1 MPIKRLSQSGLLT
14 FAKHSS
20 VLAGNDHFIPFTSDF
35 ELLDSRVLSSSA
47 ANITFSSLNTLAAG
61 YKHLQIRVL
70 SRDTRAISGTNNV
83 LMRFNSDT
91 GSNYRQIHV
100 MKGDGSNGST
110 YAEAQSS
117 SIIPFASPS
126 ANDTADAFTPA
137 VIDLLDAF
145 SSNKY
150 TTSRTFRGTNVAAAY
165 ATQVV
170 LASGL
175 WMNTAALTEISFEP
189 ISASFAAKTMI
200 ALYGVKG

>member
-20 VLAGNDHFIPFTSDF
+20 VLAGNAPFIPFTSDF

-47 ANITFSSLNTLAAG
+47 ANITFSNLNTLAAG

-91 GSNYRQIHV
+91 GSNYRQLHI

>member
-20 VLAGNDHFIPFTSDF
+20 VLAGNDPFIPFTSAM
-35 ELLDSRVLSSSA
+35 ELLDTQVLSSSA
-47 ANITFSSLNTLAAG
+47 ANITFDNLDTLAAG

-83 LMRFNSDT
+83 LMTFNGDT
-91 GSNYRQIHV
+91 TSAYRQLHV
-100 MKGDGSNGST
+100 LKGDGSNVSS
-110 YAEAQSS
+110 YAEPQSS

-126 ANDTADAFTPA
+126 ANDTANAFTAA

-145 SSNKY
+145 NSNKY
-150 TTSRTFRGTNVAAAY
+150 TTSRTLRGTNVAAAY
-165 ATQVV
+165 ATQVA

-175 WMNTAALTEISFEP
+175 WMNTQELTEIRLEP
-189 ISASFAAKTMI
+189 ISANFAI
-200 ALYGVKG
+200 GSRFSIYGVKG

>member
-20 VLAGNDHFIPFTSDF
+20 VLAGNAPFAPNSFD
-35 ELLDSRVLSSSA
+35 LLETTTLTTTASSV
-47 ANITFSSLNTLAAG
+47 TFSGLGAYSD
-61 YKHLQIRVL
+61 YKHLQIRAVT
-70 SRDTRAISGTNNV
+70 RDTRAISGANNAI
-83 LMRFNSDT
+83 MRFNGDT
-91 GSNYRQIHV
+91 GSNYRQLHAL
-100 MKGDGSNGST
+100 KGDGSSVSS

-126 ANDTADAFTPA
+126 ASDTANAFTTA

-145 SSNKY
+145 SANKY
-150 TTSRTFRGTNVAAAY
+150 TTSRSLRGTNLAAAY

-175 WMNTAALTEISFEP
+175 WMNTAALTEVSFEP
-189 ISASFAAKTMI
+189 ISASFAI
-200 ALYGVKG
+200 GSRFSLYGVK

>member
-1 MPIKRLSQSGLLT
+1 MAPFPLGIM
-14 FAKHSS
+14 A
-20 VLAGNDHFIPFTSDF
+20 LAGSVVVASDF

-91 GSNYRQIHV
+91 GSNYRQLHI

>member
-20 VLAGNDHFIPFTSDF
+20 VLAGNAPFIPFTSDF

>member
-20 VLAGNDHFIPFTSDF
+20 MLADNAPFIPFTSDF

>member
-20 VLAGNDHFIPFTSDF
+20 MLAGNATFIPFTSDF

-61 YKHLQIRVL
+61 YKHLQIRAV
-70 SRDTRAISGTNNV
+70 SRDTRAISGSNNV
-83 LMRFNSDT
+83 IMTFNGDSA
-91 GSNYRQIHV
+91 SNYYQLHF

-110 YAEAQSS
+110 GAEGA
-117 SIIPFASPS
+117 ASYILPYTQPS
-126 ANDTADAFTPA
+126 ANDTADAFAVA

-145 SSNKY
+145 SSSKY
-150 TTSRTFRGTNVAAAY
+150 TTSRSFRGVNLAAAY
-165 ATQVV
+165 STQVG
-170 LASGL
+170 LSSGL
-175 WMNTAALTEISFEP
+175 WMNTAALTEIKLQP
-189 ISASFAAKTMI
+189 IIGSFAAKTMI

>member
-14 FAKHSS
+14 FAKHSNM
-20 VLAGNDHFIPFTSDF
+20 LADNATFIPFTSDF
-35 ELLDSRVLSSSA
+35 ELLDSRVLTTNETSV
-47 ANITFSSLNTLAAG
+47 TFGSLGTYATD

-83 LMRFNSDT
+83 LMTFNGDT
-91 GSNYRQIHV
+91 GSNYRQLHV
-100 MKGDGSNGST
+100 LKGDGSSGST

-126 ANDTADAFTPA
+126 ANDTANAFTAA

-145 SSNKY
+145 SANKY

-189 ISASFAAKTMI
+189 VSASFAI
-200 ALYGVKG
+200 GSRFSLYGVK

>member
-1 MPIKRLSQSGLLT
+1 MPIRRLSQSGLLT

-20 VLAGNDHFIPFTSDF
+20 VLAGNDPFIPFTSAM
-35 ELLDSRVLSSSA
+35 ELLDTRLLTTSETS
-47 ANITFSSLNTLAAG
+47 ITFDNLDTLAAG
-61 YKHLQIRVL
+61 YKHLQIRAV

-83 LMRFNSDT
+83 LMTFNGDT
-91 GSNYRQIHV
+91 GSNYRQLHV
-100 MKGDGSNGST
+100 LKGDGSNVSS

-150 TTSRTFRGTNVAAAY
+150 TTSRSLRGTNVAAAY

-175 WMNTAALTEISFEP
+175 WLNTAALTEIKLEP
-189 ISASFAAKTMI
+189 ISASFAI
-200 ALYGVKG
+200 GSRFSIYGIKG

>member
-1 MPIKRLSQSGLLT
+1 
-14 FAKHSS
+14 
-20 VLAGNDHFIPFTSDF
+20 VLAGNAPFIPFTSDF

-47 ANITFSSLNTLAAG
+47 ANITFSNLNTLAAG

-91 GSNYRQIHV
+91 GSNYRQLHI

>member
-20 VLAGNDHFIPFTSDF
+20 MLADNDPFIPFISDY
-35 ELLDSRVLSSSA
+35 ELLETRVLTTSETSV
-47 ANITFSSLNTLAAG
+47 TFSSLGTYAAE
-61 YKHLQIRVL
+61 YKHLQIRAVT
-70 SRDTRAISGTNNV
+70 RDTRAISGTNNV
-83 LMRFNSDT
+83 LMTFNSDT
-91 GSNYRQIHV
+91 GSNYRQLHV
-100 MKGDGSNGST
+100 LKGDGSNTSS

-117 SIIPFASPS
+117 SIIPFGSPS
-126 ANDTADAFTPA
+126 ANDTTNAFTAA

-150 TTSRTFRGTNVAAAY
+150 TTSRTLRGTNVAAAY

-175 WMNTAALTEISFEP
+175 WMNTASLTDISFAP
-189 ISASFAAKTMI
+189 ISASFAVGSRFSI
-200 ALYGVKG
+200 YGVKG